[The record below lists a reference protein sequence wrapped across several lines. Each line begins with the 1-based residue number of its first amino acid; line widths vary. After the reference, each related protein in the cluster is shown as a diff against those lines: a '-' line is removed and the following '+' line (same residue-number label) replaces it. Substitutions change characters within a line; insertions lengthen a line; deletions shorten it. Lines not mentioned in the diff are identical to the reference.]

1 MFSFDDKDIS
11 EEPVDFGHSAFDE
24 LVEAVDNPTYA
35 TTRSV
40 LDSIY
45 NRGLWIECYLF
56 PYKTCT
62 MHYVKGFYSTYEGGV
77 YVLVLTIHVF
87 LGLHLMLLITKNPS
101 VEKEPKL

>member
-1 MFSFDDKDIS
+1 MSDCIVVVVIYFRQTLWDEMFSFDDKDIS

-35 TTRSV
+35 TRSV
-40 LDSIY
+40 LDSMY

-62 MHYVKGFYSTYEGGV
+62 MHYVKGFYSTYEGGCM
-77 YVLVLTIHVF
+77 F
-87 LGLHLMLLITKNPS
+87 
-101 VEKEPKL
+101 

>member
-35 TTRSV
+35 TRSV
-40 LDSIY
+40 LDSIC

-77 YVLVLTIHVF
+77 YVLFLTIHVF
-87 LGLHLMLLITKNPS
+87 LGLHLMLLIMKNPS